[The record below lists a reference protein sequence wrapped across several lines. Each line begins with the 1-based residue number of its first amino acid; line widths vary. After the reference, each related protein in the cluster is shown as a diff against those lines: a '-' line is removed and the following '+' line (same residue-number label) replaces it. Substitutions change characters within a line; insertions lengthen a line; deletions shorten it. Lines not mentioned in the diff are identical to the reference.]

1 MIRLYVDLDAALAQ
15 TLHIKENIFRI
26 FEKRPARLLAVK
38 YIPMADS
45 QLLILDKA
53 QIQQKINR
61 IAYQILEDNLQEKE
75 IVLAGIWDRGYKL
88 ALRLQR
94 VLQEISELKVTL
106 LRVDLERQSSKL
118 ISSTDLDDSKWKNK
132 VIILV
137 DDVLNSGKTL
147 AYGLGVFLNTPH
159 KKIRTVVLVDRSH
172 KIFPIA
178 TDFVGLQMA
187 TVLKEHVEVIM
198 DVPGREDCV
207 YLS

>member
-1 MIRLYVDLDAALAQ
+1 MPQNQV
-15 TLHIKENIFRI
+15 
-26 FEKRPARLLAVK
+26 
-38 YIPMADS
+38 
-45 QLLILDKA
+45 LILDQK

-61 IAYQILEDNLQEKE
+61 IAYQILEDNIDEKE
-75 IVLAGIWDRGYKL
+75 LVIAGIWDRGYKL
-88 ALRLQR
+88 AVRLEQT
-94 VLQEISELKVTL
+94 LQEISEFKITL
-106 LRVDLERQSSKL
+106 LRIDLEKQSSKL
-118 ISSTDLDDSKWKNK
+118 VAKTDLPESNWKNK

-178 TDFVGLQMA
+178 TDFVGLELA
-187 TVLKEHVEVIM
+187 TVLKEHVDVIM
-198 DVPGREDCV
+198 DVDGEEDRV

>member
-1 MIRLYVDLDAALAQ
+1 M
-15 TLHIKENIFRI
+15 
-26 FEKRPARLLAVK
+26 
-38 YIPMADS
+38 S
-45 QLLILDKA
+45 QNQVLILDKT

-61 IAYQILEDNLQEKE
+61 IAYQILEDNLDEKE
-75 IVLAGIWDRGYKL
+75 IVLAGIWDRGYKF
-88 ALRLQR
+88 ALRLEKT
-94 VLQEISELKVTL
+94 LKEISGFNITL
-106 LRVDLERQSSKL
+106 LRIDLEKQSTSL
-118 ISSTDLDDSKWKNK
+118 VASTDLQEHQWKNK

-178 TDFVGLQMA
+178 TDFVGLELA
-187 TVLKEHVEVIM
+187 TVLKEHVDVIM
-198 DVPGREDCV
+198 DVEGEEDRV

>member
-1 MIRLYVDLDAALAQ
+1 MSNSPV
-15 TLHIKENIFRI
+15 
-26 FEKRPARLLAVK
+26 
-38 YIPMADS
+38 
-45 QLLILDKA
+45 LILDKK
-53 QIQQKINR
+53 QIDQKINR
-61 IAYQILEDNLQEKE
+61 IAYQILEDNLDEKE

-88 ALRLQR
+88 AIRLKN
-94 VLQEISELKVTL
+94 VLQEISSFKIML
-106 LRVDLERQSSKL
+106 LRVDLEKENSKL
-118 ISSTDLDDSKWKNK
+118 VAKTDLDESAWKNK

-178 TDFVGLQMA
+178 TDFVGLELS
-187 TVLKEHVEVIM
+187 TILKEHVGVVL
-198 DVPGREDCV
+198 DVEGEEDSV

>member
-1 MIRLYVDLDAALAQ
+1 MPNNQV
-15 TLHIKENIFRI
+15 
-26 FEKRPARLLAVK
+26 
-38 YIPMADS
+38 
-45 QLLILDKA
+45 LILNKQ

-61 IAYQILEDNLQEKE
+61 IAYQILEDNLEEKE

-88 ALRLQR
+88 AIRLQA
-94 VLQEISELKVTL
+94 VLKEIASFKVVL
-106 LRVDLERQSSKL
+106 LRIDLEKQNSKL
-118 ISSTDLDDSKWKNK
+118 VAKTDLSEAEWKNK
-132 VIILV
+132 VVILV

-178 TDFVGLQMA
+178 TDFVGLELS
-187 TVLKEHVEVIM
+187 TILKEHVDVVM
-198 DVPGREDCV
+198 DVDGEEDRV

>member
-1 MIRLYVDLDAALAQ
+1 
-15 TLHIKENIFRI
+15 
-26 FEKRPARLLAVK
+26 
-38 YIPMADS
+38 MADS
-45 QLLILDKA
+45 QLVILDKT

-61 IAYQILEDNLQEKE
+61 IAYQILEDNLDEKE

-88 ALRLQR
+88 AIRLRE
-94 VLQEISELKVTL
+94 VLLNISELNVLL
-106 LRVDLERQSSKL
+106 LRIDLEKDNSKL
-118 ISSTDLDDSKWKNK
+118 IASTDLDEDKWKNQ

-178 TDFVGLQMA
+178 TDFVGLEMS
-187 TVLKEHVEVIM
+187 TVLKEHVDVIL
-198 DVPGREDCV
+198 DVEGREDCV

>member
-1 MIRLYVDLDAALAQ
+1 MAEAQ
-15 TLHIKENIFRI
+15 VL
-26 FEKRPARLLAVK
+26 V
-38 YIPMADS
+38 
-45 QLLILDKA
+45 LDKA
-53 QIQQKINR
+53 QIEQKINR
-61 IAYQILEDNLQEKE
+61 IAYQILEDNLEEKE

-88 ALRLQR
+88 ALRLKI
-94 VLQEISELKVTL
+94 VLERIADFKVIL
-106 LRVDLERQSSKL
+106 LRIDLEKQNSKL
-118 ISSTDLDDSKWKNK
+118 IAQTDLQENVWKNK

-178 TDFVGLQMA
+178 TDFVGLSLA
-187 TVLKEHVEVIM
+187 TILKEHV
-198 DVPGREDCV
+198 DVVLDVEGEEDRV

>member
-1 MIRLYVDLDAALAQ
+1 
-15 TLHIKENIFRI
+15 
-26 FEKRPARLLAVK
+26 
-38 YIPMADS
+38 MAES
-45 QLLILDKA
+45 QLLILNKQ

-61 IAYQILEDNLQEKE
+61 MAYQILEDNLNEKE
-75 IVLAGIWDRGYKL
+75 VVLAGIWDRGYKL
-88 ALRLQR
+88 ALRLQL

-106 LRVDLERQSSKL
+106 LKIELEKEASCLSATTDLEPAKL
-118 ISSTDLDDSKWKNK
+118 KNR

-147 AYGLGVFLNTPH
+147 AYGFGVFLNTPH

-172 KIFPIA
+172 KIYPIA

-187 TVLKEHVEVIM
+187 TVLKEHV
-198 DVPGREDCV
+198 DVVLDVAGEEDGV

>member
-1 MIRLYVDLDAALAQ
+1 
-15 TLHIKENIFRI
+15 
-26 FEKRPARLLAVK
+26 
-38 YIPMADS
+38 MAES
-45 QLLILDKA
+45 QLLILDKK

-61 IAYQILEDNLQEKE
+61 IAYQILEDNLNEKE
-75 IVLAGIWDRGYKL
+75 VVLAGIWDRGYKL
-88 ALRLQR
+88 ALRLKK
-94 VLQEISELKVTL
+94 VLIKISDIKVTMLKVEL
-106 LRVDLERQSSKL
+106 DRVSTKL
-118 ISSTDLDDSKWKNK
+118 IASTDLDESHWKNK

-187 TVLKEHVEVIM
+187 TVLKEHVDVIM
-198 DVPGREDCV
+198 DVEGEEDRV

>member
-1 MIRLYVDLDAALAQ
+1 
-15 TLHIKENIFRI
+15 
-26 FEKRPARLLAVK
+26 
-38 YIPMADS
+38 MAES
-45 QLLILDKA
+45 QILILDKE

-61 IAYQILEDNLQEKE
+61 IAYQILEDNLDEQE

-88 ALRLQR
+88 ALRLR
-94 VLQEISELKVTL
+94 EVLSKITELKVTM
-106 LRVDLERQSSKL
+106 LRIDLERANSKL
-118 ISSTDLDDSKWKNK
+118 VANTDLDESEWRNK
-132 VIILV
+132 VVILV

-178 TDFVGLQMA
+178 TDFVGMELA
-187 TVLKEHVEVIM
+187 TVLKEHVDVVM
-198 DVPGREDCV
+198 DVEGEEDRV

>member
-1 MIRLYVDLDAALAQ
+1 M
-15 TLHIKENIFRI
+15 T
-26 FEKRPARLLAVK
+26 
-38 YIPMADS
+38 DS
-45 QLLILDKA
+45 QLLILDKV

-61 IAYQILEDNLQEKE
+61 IAYQILEDNLGEKE

-88 ALRLQR
+88 AIRLKE
-94 VLQEISELKVTL
+94 VLVDISALEVIM
-106 LRVDLERQSSKL
+106 LRVDLEKNNSKL
-118 ISSTDLDDSKWKNK
+118 VAKTDLDESKWRNK

-178 TDFVGLQMA
+178 TDFVGLKMA
-187 TVLKEHVEVIM
+187 TVLKEHVDVIM
-198 DVPGREDCV
+198 NVEGEEDRV

>member
-1 MIRLYVDLDAALAQ
+1 M
-15 TLHIKENIFRI
+15 
-26 FEKRPARLLAVK
+26 
-38 YIPMADS
+38 S
-45 QLLILDKA
+45 QNQVLILDKK

-61 IAYQILEDNLQEKE
+61 IAYQILEDNLDEKE
-75 IVLAGIWDRGYKL
+75 IVLAGIWDRGYKV
-88 ALRLQR
+88 ALRLQQ
-94 VLQEISELKVTL
+94 VLSEISEIKITL
-106 LRVDLERQSSKL
+106 LRIDIERQSSKL
-118 ISSTDLDDSKWKNK
+118 IAKTDLPESNWKNK

-178 TDFVGLQMA
+178 TDFVGLQLA
-187 TVLKEHVEVIM
+187 TILKEHVDVIM
-198 DVPGREDCV
+198 DVEGEEDRV